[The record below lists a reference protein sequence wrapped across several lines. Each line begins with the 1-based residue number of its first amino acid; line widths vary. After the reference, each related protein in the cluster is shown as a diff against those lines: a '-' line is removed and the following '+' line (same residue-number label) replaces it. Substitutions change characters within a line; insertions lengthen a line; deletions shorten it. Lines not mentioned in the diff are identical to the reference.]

1 MREINLK
8 IKIGRGEYLEAKV
21 IGDLRGT
28 VKQQH
33 GTEIP
38 FFLTNVK
45 YVPQLFCNLMSLTSV
60 LTKGFKLTGN
70 KIGISIQKL
79 NRKYL
84 FDQHIKSGDGE
95 LAGIQIDTLQ
105 PDITTICRRCMH
117 AVLGHP
123 STETTN
129 MTAKIFF

>member
-1 MREINLK
+1 M
-8 IKIGRGEYLEAKV
+8 
-21 IGDLRGT
+21 
-28 VKQQH
+28 
-33 GTEIP
+33 
-38 FFLTNVK
+38 
-45 YVPQLFCNLMSLTSV
+45 
-60 LTKGFKLTGN
+60 
-70 KIGISIQKL
+70 
-79 NRKYL
+79 

-129 MTAKIFF
+129 MTAKIFFLNIMLHDKICESYIQEKQHQKNIPKKTELKAEKVGERVFFI